1 MCVKKYAVCALV
13 LNSEGLILGVSRK
26 DDHNDFGMPG
36 GKVNNGES
44 LIDAMEREVLEE
56 TGYSVIHTSE
66 MTFTDKCG
74 SREVTTFLCRISD
87 INAGVDESETGSVEW
102 LDPSILLTGSF
113 APYNN
118 LALKHFGVI

>member
-1 MCVKKYAVCALV
+1 MKKAVCALIIRNGKA
-13 LNSEGLILGVSRK
+13 LCVSRK

-74 SREVTTFLCRISD
+74 SREVTTLLCRISD

-102 LDPSILLTGSF
+102 LDPTVLLTGSF
-113 APYNN
+113 AAYNN